1 MRNYPQE
8 QKLQLQTLISQEA
21 MLPAKLFKYLRSEEH
36 LPSLLALVDVPGFSE
51 PLMCSVPANQ
61 VDRLNKPVSIRDLQP
76 GFRVVL
82 RGLEEDGSLTASR
95 RRAQELI
102 YDRLFL
108 HPDRRQVYQG
118 RVMGISP
125 QCFFL
130 MVEDQPAILLREFYR
145 PTEGQEVSVGDL
157 LPVCFA
163 NSSPHQ
169 RLWFRS
175 PQDENY
181 LNYPFLEEL
190 EPGLIFPARVVG
202 TRNAS
207 IFFQIFPGFNAIS
220 PRPDGWQAAAGDQIL
235 FQISGVSRDQANLKA
250 WGRPLCPVA

>member
-1 MRNYPQE
+1 M
-8 QKLQLQTLISQEA
+8 
-21 MLPAKLFKYLRSEEH
+21 
-36 LPSLLALVDVPGFSE
+36 
-51 PLMCSVPANQ
+51 
-61 VDRLNKPVSIRDLQP
+61 
-76 GFRVVL
+76 
-82 RGLEEDGSLTASR
+82 
-95 RRAQELI
+95 
-102 YDRLFL
+102 
-108 HPDRRQVYQG
+108 
-118 RVMGISP
+118 
-125 QCFFL
+125 
-130 MVEDQPAILLREFYR
+130 
-145 PTEGQEVSVGDL
+145 GDL

-220 PRPDGWQAAAGDQIL
+220 PARMAGRRQRVTRSYSRSAAYPGIRPIL
-235 FQISGVSRDQANLKA
+235 
-250 WGRPLCPVA
+250 RPGADPCAP

>member
-1 MRNYPQE
+1 M
-8 QKLQLQTLISQEA
+8 
-21 MLPAKLFKYLRSEEH
+21 
-36 LPSLLALVDVPGFSE
+36 
-51 PLMCSVPANQ
+51 
-61 VDRLNKPVSIRDLQP
+61 
-76 GFRVVL
+76 
-82 RGLEEDGSLTASR
+82 
-95 RRAQELI
+95 
-102 YDRLFL
+102 
-108 HPDRRQVYQG
+108 
-118 RVMGISP
+118 
-125 QCFFL
+125 
-130 MVEDQPAILLREFYR
+130 
-145 PTEGQEVSVGDL
+145 GDL

-250 WGRPLCPVA
+250 WGRALCPGA